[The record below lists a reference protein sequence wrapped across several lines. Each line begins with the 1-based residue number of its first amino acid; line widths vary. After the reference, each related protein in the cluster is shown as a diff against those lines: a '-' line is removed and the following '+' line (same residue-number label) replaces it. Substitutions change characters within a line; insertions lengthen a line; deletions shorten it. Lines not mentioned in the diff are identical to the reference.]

1 VAGYYSSSDEYSP
14 KVKEYSNGVEIFYLN
29 ADAIGLYEEYTDSV
43 LAHEFQH
50 MIHWYKDRNE
60 DAWMNEGLSE
70 LAVVLNGYDT
80 GGFDYLFAMDP
91 DLMLT
96 RWPLEP
102 GTSSPNYGQAYLF
115 VTYFL
120 ERFGAEMM
128 QALVAN
134 PANGLEAIDQ
144 TLAARGAKDPATGLP
159 VTVDD
164 VFRDWAAALVLQ
176 DDSVAD
182 GRYIVRSY
190 GFAPPIEPADT
201 IDECPSRTR
210 REQVMQYGIDTFE
223 ILCPGEYTLR
233 FDGEE
238 ITKVVPADPHSGDFA
253 FWSNRGD
260 ESDMTLTRGFDFTQ
274 VQGPVELRHWIWYD
288 LEEGWDYA
296 YFEVSEDEGRTWT
309 ILTTPSGTL
318 EDPSGNSYG
327 LAYNGTSGGGP
338 RWIEESIDLTDYAGK
353 KILLRYE
360 YITDSVANGEGF
372 IVDDIRVDAVGYA
385 EDFEDGDGGW
395 KGEGFVRLYNR
406 LPQTYRVVV
415 IQEGGVTSVSDLAL
429 DSNRRGQMDLD
440 LGEYGKATLI
450 VIGTSRHSWQ
460 PAPYTFEVVP
470 R

>member
-1 VAGYYSSSDEYSP
+1 
-14 KVKEYSNGVEIFYLN
+14 
-29 ADAIGLYEEYTDSV
+29 
-43 LAHEFQH
+43 
-50 MIHWYKDRNE
+50 
-60 DAWMNEGLSE
+60 
-70 LAVVLNGYDT
+70 
-80 GGFDYLFAMDP
+80 
-91 DLMLT
+91 
-96 RWPLEP
+96 
-102 GTSSPNYGQAYLF
+102 
-115 VTYFL
+115 
-120 ERFGAEMM
+120 
-128 QALVAN
+128 
-134 PANGLEAIDQ
+134 
-144 TLAARGAKDPATGLP
+144 
-159 VTVDD
+159 VDD